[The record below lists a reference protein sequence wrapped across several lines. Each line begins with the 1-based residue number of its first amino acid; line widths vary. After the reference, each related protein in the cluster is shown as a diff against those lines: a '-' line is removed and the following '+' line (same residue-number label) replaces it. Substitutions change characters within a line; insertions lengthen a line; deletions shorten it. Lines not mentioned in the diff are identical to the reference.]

1 MTPKDLVVLTPDKNW
16 EAALQGIFSR
26 HRSLGIR
33 QITAETLRH
42 PGKDPGCVNEGIK
55 FLSDY
60 SEQYRYGLLM
70 FDHEGCGREQAR
82 PQDLQTELDQ
92 EFTRS
97 AWGNRAKTVVLSPE
111 LEAWVWS
118 DSLHVD
124 DAAGWK
130 NRQPS
135 LRNWLIQ
142 RGWLQQGAIKPARPK
157 EAFEAALREVHI
169 PRSSSLYQQIAEKVS
184 LRHCQDAAFLEFKGI
199 LRQWFPVSV

>member
-1 MTPKDLVVLTPDKNW
+1 MTRKDLVVLTPDKNW
-16 EAALQGIFSR
+16 EAALQGILSR

-42 PGKDPGCVNEGIK
+42 PRKDPGCVNEGIN
-55 FLSDY
+55 FLSGY
-60 SEQYRYGLLM
+60 SEQYHYSLLM
-70 FDHEGCGREQAR
+70 FDYEGCGREQAR

-97 AWGNRAKTVVLSPE
+97 AWGDRAKTVVLSPE
-111 LEAWVWS
+111 LEAWVWGNS
-118 DSLHVD
+118 PHVD
-124 DAAGWK
+124 EAAGWK

-169 PRSSSLYQQIAEKVS
+169 PRSSSLYQQIAERVS
-184 LRHCQDAAFLEFKGI
+184 LTRCQDAAFLEFKDI